1 MGLKAAIKKTPL
13 EDIYKWLCNERMLY
27 DCEIR
32 YTDYHM
38 GRFFNGLKNV
48 GIYDDSLIVFTSD
61 HGAEFG

>member
-1 MGLKAAIKKTPL
+1 
-13 EDIYKWLCNERMLY
+13 MLY